1 MKNNYTYLRDTDFLK
16 ILASENIKEYFVK
29 IIALNWNEE
38 PIQNIQGKVLS
49 ASFNIDANS
58 IVRRTATLNVLMEGL
73 INNITNVQNLL
84 SINKKINLEIGFI
97 NTTSQYKNYNILWF
111 PLGVYVINSCSI
123 SNTQSGITASLQLKD
138 KMCLLNGEC
147 GGVLPASTV
156 FDNYETVDE
165 NGEWIISRPP
175 MYQIIQELV
184 NHFGGEQLGKII
196 IADLDTRVK
205 QVMKWTGSS
214 PLYFLQKADQYYMTI
229 DNQDYINHLSQGFIN
244 IDGSPFEYGQ
254 DVGFI
259 FTDFTYPGDLIGD
272 PGSTITDILEKI
284 KDVLGNYEY
293 FYDID
298 GNFVFQEV
306 KNYLNNSH
314 SQYISRSFKQEEKQF
329 VPDYINSVTDS
340 SLHAYIID
348 QSQGKS
354 TFTFDDS
361 NLIISYNNTPQ
372 YNMIKN
378 DFMIWGIRT
387 VDGLDIPIRY
397 HLAIDKKPEPG
408 NTYSAIAYTDP
419 DDDIEKWSVP
429 INFNY
434 STDSSKPGIVG
445 AFYKDTT
452 NNKIYRWESNNNKY
466 DYYQKN
472 VKLEN
477 ITTKDWRTELY
488 FQGVVAQPFGLS
500 SNYYYSELLNEWP
513 KLYDIRKGKMR
524 EEATKNP
531 SGIDFYLDFIDSS
544 SILGEFSVDNIGR
557 RSKVLNE
564 NKNVNCVFEPYI
576 PDVVLINKDYSG
588 TETKSLPAKL
598 RQECEARGQQFYQVP
613 NSIYEALE
621 IGGMLNSAYDVI
633 RQLIHQY
640 TSYNNSISIQTL
652 PLYHLEPNTRI
663 TVNDSKSNIYGDYMI
678 TNMTFNVDVS
688 STLTISAVKALE
700 KI

>member
-1 MKNNYTYLRDTDFLK
+1 
-16 ILASENIKEYFVK
+16 
-29 IIALNWNEE
+29 
-38 PIQNIQGKVLS
+38 
-49 ASFNIDANS
+49 
-58 IVRRTATLNVLMEGL
+58 
-73 INNITNVQNLL
+73 
-84 SINKKINLEIGFI
+84 
-97 NTTSQYKNYNILWF
+97 
-111 PLGVYVINSCSI
+111 
-123 SNTQSGITASLQLKD
+123 
-138 KMCLLNGEC
+138 
-147 GGVLPASTV
+147 
-156 FDNYETVDE
+156 
-165 NGEWIISRPP
+165 
-175 MYQIIQELV
+175 
-184 NHFGGEQLGKII
+184 
-196 IADLDTRVK
+196 
-205 QVMKWTGSS
+205 
-214 PLYFLQKADQYYMTI
+214 
-229 DNQDYINHLSQGFIN
+229 
-244 IDGSPFEYGQ
+244 
-254 DVGFI
+254 
-259 FTDFTYPGDLIGD
+259 
-272 PGSTITDILEKI
+272 
-284 KDVLGNYEY
+284 
-293 FYDID
+293 
-298 GNFVFQEV
+298 
-306 KNYLNNSH
+306 
-314 SQYISRSFKQEEKQF
+314 
-329 VPDYINSVTDS
+329 
-340 SLHAYIID
+340 
-348 QSQGKS
+348 
-354 TFTFDDS
+354 
-361 NLIISYNNTPQ
+361 
-372 YNMIKN
+372 MIKN